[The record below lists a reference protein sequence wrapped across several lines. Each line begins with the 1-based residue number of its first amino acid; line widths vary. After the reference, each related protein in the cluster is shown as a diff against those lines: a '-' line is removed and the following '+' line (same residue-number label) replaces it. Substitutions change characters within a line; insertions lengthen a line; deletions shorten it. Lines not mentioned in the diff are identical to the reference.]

1 MSRGTGLPF
10 KICYVC
16 GVKIT
21 KRNAAGVMVSGD
33 LQPCCKPCHA
43 EVSYCKLW
51 RKKSVREIQAGVSV
65 LQRRVMVLGKIIQRK
80 LTGLP
85 KAGVWRA
92 RKGGR

>member
-1 MSRGTGLPF
+1 MSRNIGLPF

-21 KRNAAGVMVSGD
+21 KRNAAGVLTTGA

-51 RKKSVREIQAGVSV
+51 RKKSVKEIQAGISV
-65 LQRRVMVLGKIIQRK
+65 LERRIMVLHKIVQRK

-85 KAGVWRA
+85 KVSVWRA
-92 RKGGR
+92 RKGSR